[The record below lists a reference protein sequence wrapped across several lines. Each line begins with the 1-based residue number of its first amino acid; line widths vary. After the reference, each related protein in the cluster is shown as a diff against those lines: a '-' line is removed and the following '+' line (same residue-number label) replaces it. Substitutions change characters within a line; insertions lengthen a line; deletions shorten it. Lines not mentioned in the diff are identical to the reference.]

1 MPRARPGSVTVIHD
15 DNNTT
20 WHVLGK
26 VCLVSTII
34 RLMMPQSTMVALILT
49 WNVSQGVVSVNHDE
63 DMTHVSQGVLYQP
76 S

>member
-1 MPRARPGSVTVIHD
+1 MPRARPGSVTVNHD
-15 DNNTT
+15 DSNTT

-34 RLMMPQSTMVALILT
+34 RLMMSQSTMVALILT